1 VYLIASF
8 GAIFQYHLIDLKEA
22 INWSFFAISL
32 NWSYNCHRAST
43 PKGSPMKMRAS
54 EFSSAAVL
62 PDGSMSIGFRSAT
75 DSHTLELSR
84 KAQEQ
89 LLPAL
94 LASEPA
100 NLRKFFTAT
109 DVQAQ
114 SVAEGVLLT
123 FAIRGSVAV
132 RILVPETIS
141 HQLLALLTGWARR
154 PEPAADDS
162 RPSTDGTASEQ

>member
-1 VYLIASF
+1 
-8 GAIFQYHLIDLKEA
+8 
-22 INWSFFAISL
+22 
-32 NWSYNCHRAST
+32 
-43 PKGSPMKMRAS
+43 MKMRAS
-54 EFSSAAVL
+54 ELSSAAVL

-100 NLRKFFTAT
+100 NLKKFFTAT

-123 FAIRGSVAV
+123 FPIRGSVVV
-132 RILVPETIS
+132 RILVPETSS
-141 HQLLALLTGWARR
+141 HRLLALLAGWARP
-154 PEPAADDS
+154 PESAADGS
-162 RPSTDGTASEQ
+162 RPSTENASSDQ

>member
-1 VYLIASF
+1 
-8 GAIFQYHLIDLKEA
+8 
-22 INWSFFAISL
+22 
-32 NWSYNCHRAST
+32 
-43 PKGSPMKMRAS
+43 MKMRAS
-54 EFSSAAVL
+54 ELSSAAVL
-62 PDGSMSIGFRSAT
+62 ADGSMSIGFRSAT
-75 DSHTLELSR
+75 DNHSLELSR

-123 FAIRGSVAV
+123 FPIRGSVAV
-132 RILVPETIS
+132 RILLPETSS

-162 RPSTDGTASEQ
+162 RPSADGTVSGQ

>member
-1 VYLIASF
+1 MKYKSCRTECR
-8 GAIFQYHLIDLKEA
+8 GEA
-22 INWSFFAISL
+22 QEARGTARKSWVLQQPQLELQFPS
-32 NWSYNCHRAST
+32 
-43 PKGSPMKMRAS
+43 MKMRAS
-54 EFSSAAVL
+54 ELSSAAVL

-114 SVAEGVLLT
+114 AVAEGVLLS
-123 FAIRGSVAV
+123 FPIRGSVMV
-132 RILVPETIS
+132 RILVPETSS